1 MKTLNSNPKQ
11 SKKTN
16 LVIIFLFALS
26 LQGFSQNTSLSITT
40 YLNLPSVITIG
51 LVALLALFL
60 SYSFIKQKH

>member
-11 SKKTN
+11 NKKTN
-16 LVIIFLFALS
+16 LVTIFLFALS